1 MAAKTETYQIDT
13 DLTLYDSSNSPLT
26 VRTVNLASTKKN
38 DEIIECRLTFKTD
51 LKLYQHIATKALFNL
66 ESDAR
71 ISGNSGN
78 FQESLPIQI
87 EVSLKPDLLPHL
99 QKHATNANEA
109 AAYLLNQCQPQ
120 KSGEPATVKTEE
132 SSNNPKSIDPLLATE
147 SWLALSVK
155 QYQKSAEV
163 GYRTLWSHASLL
175 GLSMVD
181 ASQEKI
187 SESITNLFQDLGMS
201 GLGFGDITKE
211 ITAESIGAIANLLR
225 NLDEKTLEPFPQET
239 TSTLQKEPPKATP
252 QDTPSTQPIFQAIVN
267 FFKEDNWH
275 YAQIKGQ
282 SALRLAF
289 EGKKGKYDCY
299 AQAREQQKQFVFYSV
314 CPIKSPELKYGAVG
328 EFISRANYGMIIG
341 NFELNFNTG
350 EIRYKTSIDIE
361 EDLSPALIKR
371 LVYTNVTMIDE
382 YLPGIRSVI
391 DNDVSPEDAIAQ
403 IESQPE

>member
-1 MAAKTETYQIDT
+1 MAAKTETYQIGI
-13 DLTLYDSSNSPLT
+13 DLTLYDFSNYPLI
-26 VRTVNLASTKKN
+26 VRAVNLVLTKKD
-38 DEIIECRLTFKTD
+38 DEIIECRLTFQTN
-51 LKLYQHIATKALFNL
+51 LKLYQYIDTKALFNL

-78 FQESLPIQI
+78 FQESLPIQF

-99 QKHATNANEA
+99 QKHATNAKE

-120 KSGEPATVKTEE
+120 KASESTTVKTEE
-132 SSNNPKSIDPLLATE
+132 SSKKSKSLNPLLATE

-155 QYQKSAEV
+155 QHQKSAEV
-163 GYRTLWSHASLL
+163 GYRTLWSYASLL

-187 SESITNLFQDLGMS
+187 SESITNLFQDLGMN

-289 EGKKGKYDCY
+289 EGKNGKYDCY

-314 CPIKSPELKYGAVG
+314 CPIKSPELKSGAVG

-341 NFELNFNTG
+341 NFELNFDTG

-361 EDLSPALIKR
+361 EDLSPVLIKR

-391 DNDVSPEDAIAQ
+391 DNDVSPEEAIAQ
-403 IESQPE
+403 IEA

>member
-26 VRTVNLASTKKN
+26 VRAVNLALTKTD
-38 DEIIECRLTFKTD
+38 DEIIECHLTFQTN
-51 LKLYQHIATKALFNL
+51 LKLYQYIDTKALFNL

-78 FQESLPIQI
+78 FQESPPIQI

-109 AAYLLNQCQPQ
+109 AAYLLNQCQPP
-120 KSGEPATVKTEE
+120 KSGELATVKTEE
-132 SSNNPKSIDPLLATE
+132 SSNNPKSLDPLLATE

-155 QYQKSAEV
+155 QHQKSGEV

-187 SESITNLFQDLGMS
+187 SESINSLFQDLGMS

-211 ITAESIGAIANLLR
+211 ITAESIGVIASLLR
-225 NLDEKTLEPFPQET
+225 NLDEKTLEPSPQET
-239 TSTLQKEPPKATP
+239 TSTLQAEPLKATP
-252 QDTPSTQPIFQAIVN
+252 QDTPSTQQIFQAIVN

-275 YAQIKGQ
+275 YAQINGQ

-289 EGKKGKYDCY
+289 EGKNGKYDCY

-314 CPIKSPELKYGAVG
+314 CPIKSPEQKCGAVG

-341 NFELNFNTG
+341 NFELNFDTG
-350 EIRYKTSIDIE
+350 EVRYKTSIEIE
-361 EDLSPALIKR
+361 EDFSSVLFRR
-371 LVYTNVTMIDE
+371 LVYTNVTMMDE

-391 DNDVSPEDAIAQ
+391 DNDVLPEEAITK
-403 IESQPE
+403 IEG

>member
-1 MAAKTETYQIDT
+1 MAAKTETYQIGI
-13 DLTLYDSSNSPLT
+13 DLTLYDFSNYPLI
-26 VRTVNLASTKKN
+26 VRAVNLVLTKKD
-38 DEIIECRLTFKTD
+38 DEIIECRLTFQTN
-51 LKLYQHIATKALFNL
+51 LKLYQYIDTKALFNL

-78 FQESLPIQI
+78 FQESLPIQF

-99 QKHATNANEA
+99 QKHATNAKE

-120 KSGEPATVKTEE
+120 KASESTTVKTEE
-132 SSNNPKSIDPLLATE
+132 SSKKSKSLNPLLATE

-155 QYQKSAEV
+155 QHQKSAEV
-163 GYRTLWSHASLL
+163 GYRTLWSYASLL

-187 SESITNLFQDLGMS
+187 SESITNLFQDLGMN

-267 FFKEDNWH
+267 LFKEDNWH

-289 EGKKGKYDCY
+289 EGKNGKYDCY

-314 CPIKSPELKYGAVG
+314 CPIKSPELKSGTVG

-341 NFELNFNTG
+341 NFELNFDTG

-361 EDLSPALIKR
+361 EDLSPVLIKR

-391 DNDVSPEDAIAQ
+391 DNDVSPEEAIAQ
-403 IESQPE
+403 IEA